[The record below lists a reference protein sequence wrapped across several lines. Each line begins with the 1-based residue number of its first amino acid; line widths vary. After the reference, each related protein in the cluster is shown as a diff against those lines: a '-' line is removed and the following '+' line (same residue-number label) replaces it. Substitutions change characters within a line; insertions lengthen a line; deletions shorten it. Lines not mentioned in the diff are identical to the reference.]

1 MKQIKKEKGETGV
14 WRPVA
19 EVASN
24 YGGLWSGVWRWRL
37 SESESESESE
47 KCELWGM

>member
-1 MKQIKKEKGETGV
+1 MKGETGV

-19 EVASN
+19 KAELDCGVECR
-24 YGGLWSGVWRWRL
+24 GGSCLRVSK
-37 SESESESESE
+37 SESE